1 MLTHYLCLGYRT
13 GGGGGG
19 SGRLALQP
27 PRESTAHRTE
37 SDEYYLLDDPK
48 VHGKS
53 KMKKAFCE
61 PGNVDFCLPIEVFA
75 YFGGLENGK
84 TITISRSPDNIGD
97 VTTRKKPN
105 CYETLRQGHSI
116 LVT

>member
-1 MLTHYLCLGYRT
+1 MPWISHV
-13 GGGGGG
+13 GGGGG

-27 PRESTAHRTE
+27 PRESTAHKSE

-61 PGNVDFCLPIEVFA
+61 PGNVDFCPPIEVFA
-75 YFGGLENGK
+75 HFGGLENGK

-97 VTTRKKPN
+97 VIHVKSRTATRL
-105 CYETLRQGHSI
+105 CVR
-116 LVT
+116 VTPSW

>member
-1 MLTHYLCLGYRT
+1 MEQSVEANLIRGFYLTKLSHPAHVDTLPMPWISHV
-13 GGGGGG
+13 GGGGG

-27 PRESTAHRTE
+27 PRESTAHKSE

-61 PGNVDFCLPIEVFA
+61 PGNVDFCPPI
-75 YFGGLENGK
+75 
-84 TITISRSPDNIGD
+84 
-97 VTTRKKPN
+97 
-105 CYETLRQGHSI
+105 
-116 LVT
+116 